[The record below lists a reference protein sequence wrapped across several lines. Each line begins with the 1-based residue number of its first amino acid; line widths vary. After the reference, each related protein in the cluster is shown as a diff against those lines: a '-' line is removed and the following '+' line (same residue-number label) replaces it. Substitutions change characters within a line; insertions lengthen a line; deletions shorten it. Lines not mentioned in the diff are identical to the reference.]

1 MSVLDEMMDLL
12 LKEFMVK
19 KMKLF
24 NRRRY
29 AKLQRP
35 KTPTKCLNE
44 ENSVCAA
51 AIPPQNP

>member
-12 LKEFMVK
+12 LKEFMVT
-19 KMKLF
+19 KMILF
-24 NRRRY
+24 KRSRY

-44 ENSVCAA
+44 ENSVCAG